1 LIARWPGRIAP
12 GGKSDALVGLIDLL
26 PTALELFGLPV
37 PELHGHSLL
46 PFFSGGPAAL
56 QSVLRTDW
64 FAMHTSQKVGDDY
77 PSRSIRSGDLK
88 YIRNLSPEATYRINA
103 FNSSRTW
110 QSWRALLEERDEPA
124 LAAHMERLLHRPAEE
139 LYDLA
144 ADPFEMTD
152 LARDPAR
159 AEELA
164 RLRALL
170 PARMRELG
178 DVNGLAALATEERSD
193 R

>member
-1 LIARWPGRIAP
+1 
-12 GGKSDALVGLIDLL
+12 
-26 PTALELFGLPV
+26 
-37 PELHGHSLL
+37 
-46 PFFSGGPAAL
+46 
-56 QSVLRTDW
+56 
-64 FAMHTSQKVGDDY
+64 MHTSQKVGDDY

-88 YIRNLSPEATYRINA
+88 YIRNLKPETTYRINA

-110 QSWRALLEERDEPA
+110 QSWRARLEEGEEPA

-144 ADPFEMTD
+144 SDPFEMTD

-170 PARMRELG
+170 GARMTEFG
-178 DVNGLAALATEERSD
+178 DRAGLEASEAVGQQR
-193 R
+193 